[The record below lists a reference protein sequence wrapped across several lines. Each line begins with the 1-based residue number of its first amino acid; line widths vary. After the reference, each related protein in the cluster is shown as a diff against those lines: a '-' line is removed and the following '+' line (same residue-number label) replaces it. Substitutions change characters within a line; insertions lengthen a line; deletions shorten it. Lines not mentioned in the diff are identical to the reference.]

1 MLLNKFG
8 SAVILEGLPSLHP
21 LQAFRIHVPTG
32 PESVPCVRSRAR
44 GRVPG
49 HHRGQRYVAGMA
61 RARCARIEIRGGSG
75 TRVVSGRRDGSRR
88 AAAVHARSWPAD
100 RRAPSRTRGSVRLL
114 VQSGALC
121 AGGENRLPESGRS
134 DSIGRRGAWSKRY
147 VTALTDSH
155 DVIVERAKQRLGRDL
170 AQRLQ
175 MRHLARELA
184 CSVPVLHRRFVSKA
198 GETPIRY
205 QARLRAIEA
214 VRLLQATNWKIDAV
228 ARAVGWKEPKRPVS
242 RARALR
248 GNVSAD
254 DPWTDRRQTLRS
266 CRPGMADPSSFR
278 CPPPAS
284 REMGFL
290 RNGAI
295 TTCGV
300 EFDA

>member
-32 PESVPCVRSRAR
+32 QNQSLVCVPALADVCQAIIGDSATWPAWPELDALASRFAAVPAPASYPDAVMAA
-44 GRVPG
+44 GVLLQFT
-49 HHRGQRYVAGMA
+49 HALGQRIHERLHGLEGLSGCPFNPE
-61 RARCARIEIRGGSG
+61 RCAPAARIDCRNPGGWTPS
-75 TRVVSGRRDGSRR
+75 
-88 AAAVHARSWPAD
+88 AAV
-100 RRAPSRTRGSVRLL
+100 
-114 VQSGALC
+114 
-121 AGGENRLPESGRS
+121 
-134 DSIGRRGAWSKRY
+134 GAWSKRY

-228 ARAVGWKEPKRPVS
+228 ARAVGWKS
-242 RARALR
+242 RKELYRALAHFAGMSPRTIR
-248 GNVSAD
+248 GLSAAD
-254 DPWTDRRQTLRS
+254 AALLQAR
-266 CRPGMADPSSFR
+266 MADPSSFR